1 MTRMITCNNYINGKW
16 VPISNGT
23 AIESFNPA
31 TGEPVGIAP
40 NASHE
45 DILEAINSARHAFE
59 HSNWA
64 EDSQLRT
71 RVLNEFAVALRNRQ
85 DELGKV
91 LTDENGKILH
101 DSTYEVDRGAG
112 IVEYYAGLAQNVFGT
127 TSMPFPDFYSFV
139 VREPIGII
147 AVIVPFNFP
156 VVLMLR
162 SLAPALAAGNAVI
175 IKPASYTP
183 AISYELFKVLSEIEG
198 LPPGIVSLVS
208 GKGSVVGAELC
219 THPEVDMIALTGSSD
234 TGKQVMKQAADTL
247 KKVSLELGGK
257 SPNVILKDADLV
269 KAAQQ
274 ALKGAWLSFGGQ
286 VCYSGTR
293 VLLEDAIHDEFI
305 DILKQEA
312 EALKLGYGADPGVSM
327 GPVIDKSQLDSVM
340 EYISIGKEDAD
351 LITGGVVADQGD
363 LAKGNFVTPTVF
375 TNVPVDSRISQ
386 EEVFGPVVSVFRF
399 KDLDEAVNIAN
410 STIFGLAGAVWT
422 RDVSK
427 ALWLARRIKSGTVWV
442 NCYGKLPY
450 QAEMG
455 GFKQSGVGCQYG
467 EEGLHEFT
475 QMKHIGI
482 DIAP

>member
-1 MTRMITCNNYINGKW
+1 MITCKNYINGKW
-16 VPISNGT
+16 VPIGNGS

-40 NASHE
+40 NATHE
-45 DILEAINSARHAFE
+45 EILEAISSARNAFE

-71 RVLNEFAVALRNRQ
+71 RALNEFAVALRDRQ
-85 DELGKV
+85 EELGRV
-91 LTDENGKILH
+91 LTDENGKVIH
-101 DSTYEVDRGAG
+101 DATYEVDRGAG
-112 IVEYYAGLAQNVFGT
+112 VVEYYAGLAQNVFGN
-127 TSMPFPDFYSFV
+127 TSMPYPDFYSFV
-139 VREPIGII
+139 VREPIGVI

-198 LPPGIVSLVS
+198 IPPGIVSLVS

-219 THPEVDMIALTGSSD
+219 TNPAVDMIALTGSSD

-257 SPNVILKDADLV
+257 SPNVILKDADLK
-269 KAAQQ
+269 KAAQE
-274 ALKGAWLSFGGQ
+274 ALKGAWVSFGGQ

-293 VLLEDAIHDEFI
+293 ILLEDSIHDEFV
-305 DILKQEA
+305 DILKKKA
-312 EALKLGYGADPGVSM
+312 KALKLGYGANPEVDM
-327 GPVIDKSQLDSVM
+327 GPVIAKSPLESVM
-340 EYISIGKEDAD
+340 EYIDIGRKDAD
-351 LITGGVVADQGD
+351 LITGGFVADEGE
-363 LAKGNFVTPTVF
+363 LSKGNFVAPTVF
-375 TNVPVDSRISQ
+375 ANVPVGSRISQ
-386 EEVFGPVVSVFRF
+386 EEVFGPVVSVLRF
-399 KDLDEAVNIAN
+399 KDLDEAASIAN

-422 RDVSK
+422 RDISK

-455 GFKQSGVGCQYG
+455 GFKQSGIGCQYG
-467 EEGLHEFT
+467 EEGIHEFT